1 MHFSHSISSARSH
14 STQNLVPQGTAPTPK
29 MTAAAQR
36 YLAQATVK
44 PHWLSAS
51 AFWYRRTAASDD
63 TTEFLF
69 VDAESSS
76 ELPARRPAFDHAALA
91 TKLAEQTGQEVNPAS
106 LPFAWIELDADAA
119 SVRFRFDGKVFQLRS
134 HDGALE
140 PWAGDFGTKLV
151 RFFGLFFSFLS
162 SSFCFPLPKRP

>member
-1 MHFSHSISSARSH
+1 VI
-14 STQNLVPQGTAPTPK
+14 PQDTAPTPK
-29 MTAAAQR
+29 LTSAAHR

-69 VDAESSS
+69 VDAESS
-76 ELPARRPAFDHAALA
+76 ARRPAFDHAALA
-91 TKLAEQTGQEVNPAS
+91 TKLAEQTGQAINPAS

-119 SVRFRFDGKVFQLRS
+119 SVRFRFDGKVYQFRS
-134 HDGALE
+134 DDGALE
-140 PWAGDFGTKLV
+140 LWTGNFGTKLV
-151 RFFGLFFSFLS
+151 RVRRLFFFLS
-162 SSFCFPLPKRP
+162 RFSFSFPHSPA